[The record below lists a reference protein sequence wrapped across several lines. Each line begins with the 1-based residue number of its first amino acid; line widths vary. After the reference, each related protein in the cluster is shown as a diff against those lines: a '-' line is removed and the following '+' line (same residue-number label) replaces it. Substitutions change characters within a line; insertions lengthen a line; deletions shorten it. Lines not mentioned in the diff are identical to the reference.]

1 MFAISARLVYLQFSQ
16 YENLANRARQQQQ
29 NAIETSPQRG
39 ELLDRQGRQ
48 LARSVQ
54 TVSLFLDPDGLDT
67 DTLDRN
73 AQQLAQTLGLKQAD
87 LAKEFRE
94 AHAEKRRFI
103 WIARRL
109 DAALGEKIVAMKLP
123 GLQTRLEPKRYYP
136 NGPLASHVLGYV
148 GLDGQGLGGVE
159 QSYNAKIS
167 GEPGRLFLEKDA
179 NGKPY
184 ESYEIASKPGQT
196 VVLTIDQ
203 TIQYLAEQS
212 LLAAVQRSRAKSGSV
227 IVLDPRSGEILALAN
242 APTFDPNRVAD
253 AKPETRSNWALQNIY
268 EPGSTF
274 KIVAFSA
281 AIENKLAKVDDHIDC
296 QMGAITVAGRVIHD
310 HHPYGSLTI
319 AEALAKS
326 SNVAAI
332 KLGVRVGDETMYD
345 YIRRFGF
352 GAKTGI
358 ELPGETSGILR
369 KVERWQPSS
378 IGSIAIG
385 QEIGVTP
392 VQMVAAFGAL
402 ANDGMRVAPHLIREV
417 RNAEGAV
424 VYRAQPE
431 QRRVISAETA
441 VALRGMLEGVTLHG
455 TAKKAQLDGYS
466 AAGKTGTAQKIDPRT
481 KTYSSTKFVGSFVG
495 FAPVSDPQVVIIVVI
510 DEPAGAYHGGDVAAP
525 IFREVAEQILP
536 NLGVMPDIETSPV
549 PELIAQVND
558 NPERAAKMR
567 EEQAQSEQ
575 QRQATMPTVDSNA
588 GRSGEVV
595 YAVATKKAMLM
606 PDLRG
611 RSVRDVA
618 RTCAQLGLQ
627 VEARGEGKVLKQ
639 NPSAGTEVSTGQLI
653 YVDFGRLQ

>member
-1 MFAISARLVYLQFSQ
+1 
-16 YENLANRARQQQQ
+16 
-29 NAIETSPQRG
+29 
-39 ELLDRQGRQ
+39 
-48 LARSVQ
+48 
-54 TVSLFLDPDGLDT
+54 
-67 DTLDRN
+67 
-73 AQQLAQTLGLKQAD
+73 
-87 LAKEFRE
+87 
-94 AHAEKRRFI
+94 
-103 WIARRL
+103 
-109 DAALGEKIVAMKLP
+109 
-123 GLQTRLEPKRYYP
+123 
-136 NGPLASHVLGYV
+136 
-148 GLDGQGLGGVE
+148 
-159 QSYNAKIS
+159 
-167 GEPGRLFLEKDA
+167 
-179 NGKPY
+179 
-184 ESYEIASKPGQT
+184 
-196 VVLTIDQ
+196 
-203 TIQYLAEQS
+203 
-212 LLAAVQRSRAKSGSV
+212 
-227 IVLDPRSGEILALAN
+227 
-242 APTFDPNRVAD
+242 
-253 AKPETRSNWALQNIY
+253 
-268 EPGSTF
+268 
-274 KIVAFSA
+274 
-281 AIENKLAKVDDHIDC
+281 
-296 QMGAITVAGRVIHD
+296 VIHD

-352 GAKTGI
+352 GSKTGI

-385 QEIGVTP
+385 QEVGVTP

-431 QRRVISAETA
+431 QHRVISAETA
-441 VALRGMLEGVTLHG
+441 IALRGMLEGVTLHG

-481 KTYSSTKFVGSFVG
+481 KTYSATKFVGSFVG
-495 FAPVSDPQVVIIVVI
+495 FAPVSNPQVVIIVVI

-549 PELIAQVND
+549 PELIAQVNED
-558 NPERAAKMR
+558 PERAAKRR

-575 QRQATMPTVDSNA
+575 QRQATMPTVDSNG
-588 GRSGEVV
+588 GRGGEVV
-595 YAVATKKAMLM
+595 YAVATRKAMLM

-639 NPSAGTEVSTGQLI
+639 SPSAGTEVSTGQLI